1 MITLNMIATPNP
13 PKENTMSYPFKDVEP
28 KWQQTWRKQKSYLT
42 PERANST
49 KPKSYVLEMF
59 PYPSGKL
66 HMGHV
71 RNYAIGDAI
80 ARFMRLNGCDVLHPM
95 GWDAFGLP
103 AENAAIQMK
112 VSPEIWTLEN
122 IEDMKKQFE
131 FLGLSFDWDR
141 ELATCLP
148 NYYGHEQKM
157 FLDFYRKGIA
167 YRKESWVNWDPIDHC
182 VLANEQV
189 INGLGWR
196 SGAIVEKR
204 KLRQWSLKITDYA
217 QELLDDLDTLREG
230 WPEKVLKMQENWI
243 GRSQGALIDFEIEDY
258 TSKLSVYTT
267 RPETLFG
274 AAFCAIAPV
283 HPIAEELAKTNPEI
297 AHFIEE
303 CQRTPTTEE
312 AISTAEKK
320 GIQTGL
326 HIKHPFIEGRTL
338 PLFIANFVLMD
349 YGTGAIFACPAHD
362 ERDYDFA
369 KKYNLPIIP
378 VIHPTAGDYPSDAA
392 YSGPGNVIN
401 SDFLSGLDVPTA
413 RARAIERLQ
422 EQGLGQGQ
430 TTFRLRDWCVSRQ
443 RYWGCP
449 IPMIHCPTCG
459 VVPVPDNELPVTLPK
474 DVEFDL
480 MGNPLD
486 HHPTW
491 KHVNCPKCG
500 QAAERET
507 DTLDTFFESSWY
519 FLRFCDPKSPSPLNK
534 EAVDQWMPVDWY
546 IGGIE
551 HAVLHLL
558 YARFFTKALRDCG
571 YHSISEP
578 FKNLMT
584 QGMVC
589 HQSFKDTNGQ
599 WLFPHEVNK
608 VNETTYV
615 TLKDGSPVTMG
626 RSEKMSKSKKNVVDP
641 KEMVDTFGVDAVR
654 LFVLSDNPPEKDFD
668 WSEEGIEGCWRY
680 LNKMWRILET
690 AEPLKDRPGTDDV
703 SLKFRRLTHQS
714 INKITQAFEKNGFN
728 KAIAFAR
735 ELTRDIEDALTVGG
749 ISGSALY
756 EAIQVLLVGMCP
768 IIPHIT
774 SDMWGRFKATDAPD
788 YIIDATWPVA
798 DAVLTAQ
805 DEITIVVQVNGKLRG
820 NILVP
825 LGTQESILIETALT
839 LPAVQREIADK
850 GIRRTI
856 VVPNRIVNLV
866 V

>member
-1 MITLNMIATPNP
+1 
-13 PKENTMSYPFKDVEP
+13 MSYPFRDVEP
-28 KWQQTWRKQKSYLT
+28 KWQQTWRDQKSYLT
-42 PERANST
+42 PDRAQSK

-80 ARFMRLNGCDVLHPM
+80 ARFMRLKGYDVLHPM

-103 AENAAIQMK
+103 AENAALQSK
-112 VSPEIWTLEN
+112 VSPEAWTLQN

-131 FLGLSFDWDR
+131 ILGLSFDWDR

-148 NYYGHEQKM
+148 NYYGHEQKI
-157 FLDFYRKGIA
+157 FLDFYRKGLV
-167 YRKESWVNWDPIDHC
+167 YRKESWVNWDPVDHC

-217 QELLDDLDTLREG
+217 QELLDDLQTLEG

-243 GRSQGALIDFEIEDY
+243 GRSQGALVDFEIEEY
-258 TSKLSVYTT
+258 PSRLSVFTT

-274 AAFCAIAPV
+274 AAFCAISPV
-283 HPIAEELAKTNPEI
+283 HPIAEELAKSNPKI
-297 AHFIEE
+297 AQFIED

-320 GIQTGL
+320 GIQTEL
-326 HIKHPFIEGRTL
+326 RIKHPFIEGHTL

-362 ERDYDFA
+362 ERDYEFA
-369 KKYNLPIIP
+369 KKYGLSIIP
-378 VIHPTAGDYPSDAA
+378 VVQPSSGDYPVEGA
-392 YSGPGNVIN
+392 YTGPGTIVN
-401 SDFLSGLDVPTA
+401 SGFLTGLDVPKA
-413 RARAIERLQ
+413 REKAIERLQ
-422 EQGLGQGQ
+422 EQKIGQGQ
-430 TTFRLRDWCVSRQ
+430 ITYRLRDWSVSRQ

-449 IPMIHCPTCG
+449 IPIIHCQTCG
-459 VVPVPDNELPVTLPK
+459 AIPVPDADLPVVLPK
-474 DVEFDL
+474 DATFDL

-486 HHPTW
+486 HHSTW
-491 KHVNCPKCG
+491 KYVKCPQCH
-500 QAAERET
+500 QPAERET

-519 FLRFCDPKSPSPLNK
+519 FLRFCDPKISTPLNK
-534 EAVDQWMPVDWY
+534 EAVEQWMPVDWY

-571 YHSISEP
+571 YVSISEP
-578 FKNLMT
+578 FRNLMT

-589 HQSFKDTNGQ
+589 HQSFKDKDGQ
-599 WLFPHEVNK
+599 WLSPAEVTK
-608 VNETTYV
+608 INETTYV
-615 TLKDGSPVTMG
+615 SVKDGSPVSLG

-641 KEMVDTFGVDAVR
+641 KDMVDTYGVDAVR

-680 LNKMWRILET
+680 LNKLWRVLET
-690 AEPLKDRPGTDDV
+690 AESLKDRVGIPEA
-703 SLKFRRLTHQS
+703 SLKFRRITHQS
-714 INKITQAFEKNGFN
+714 IQKITQSYEKNGFN
-728 KAIAFAR
+728 KAIAFVR
-735 ELTRDIEDALTVGG
+735 ELTRDVEDGLINPE
-749 ISGSALY
+749 ISGEALV
-756 EAIQVLLVGMCP
+756 EAVQVLLLGLCP

-774 SDMWGRFKATDAPD
+774 SEMWLRFKNKDASD
-788 YIIDATWPVA
+788 FIIDATWPLA
-798 DAVLTAQ
+798 DPILVIQ
-805 DEITIVVQVNGKLRG
+805 DEITIAVQVNGKMRG
-820 NILVP
+820 
-825 LGTQESILIETALT
+825 SILIPPGSQEEILIKTALT
-839 LPAVQREIADK
+839 LPSVQREITGK

-856 VVPNRIVNLV
+856 VVPDRIVNIV

>member
-1 MITLNMIATPNP
+1 
-13 PKENTMSYPFKDVEP
+13 MSYPFRDVEP
-28 KWQQTWRKQKSYLT
+28 KWQQTWRDKKSYLT
-42 PERANST
+42 PNHTNSS

-80 ARFMRLNGCDVLHPM
+80 ARFMRLKGFNVLHPM

-103 AENAAIQMK
+103 AENAAIQSK
-112 VSPEIWTLEN
+112 VSPEDWTLQN

-148 NYYGHEQKM
+148 NYYGLEQQI
-157 FLDFYRKGIA
+157 FLDFYRKGLV

-217 QELLDDLDTLREG
+217 QELLDDLKTLDG

-243 GRSQGALIDFEIEDY
+243 GRSQGALVDFEIENY
-258 TSKLSVYTT
+258 PTRLSVFTT

-283 HPIAEELAKTNPEI
+283 HPISEELARKNPEI
-297 AHFIEE
+297 ARFIEE

-320 GIQTGL
+320 GILTGL
-326 HIKHPFIEGRTL
+326 RIKHPFIEGHTL

-378 VIHPTAGDYPSDAA
+378 VINPTSGNYPDEGA
-392 YSGPGNVIN
+392 YTGPGNIVN
-401 SDFLSGLDVPTA
+401 SDFLTGLDVAAA
-413 RARAIERLQ
+413 REKVIAHLQ
-422 EQGLGQGQ
+422 NQGIGQGQ
-430 TTFRLRDWCVSRQ
+430 TTFRLRDWSVSRQ

-449 IPMIHCPTCG
+449 IPMIHCPSCG
-459 VVPVPDNELPVTLPK
+459 IVPVPDKDLPVILPK
-474 DVEFDL
+474 DAEFDL

-486 HHPTW
+486 HHSTW
-491 KHVNCPKCG
+491 KHVNCPTCG
-500 QAAERET
+500 QPATRET

-519 FLRFCDPKSPSPLNK
+519 FLRFCDNKAPTPLNK
-534 EAVDQWMPVDWY
+534 EAVDHWMPVDWY

-571 YHSISEP
+571 YITVSEP

-589 HQSFKDTNGQ
+589 HQSFKDKDGQ
-599 WLFPHEVNK
+599 WLFPHEVSK
-608 VNETTYV
+608 INETTYV
-615 TLKDGSPVTMG
+615 TVKDGSPVILG

-641 KEMVDTFGVDAVR
+641 KEMVDTYGVDAVR

-680 LNKMWRILET
+680 LNKLWRILET
-690 AEPLKDRPGTDDV
+690 AEPLKGRPGSPEA
-703 SLKFRRLTHQS
+703 SLKFRRSTHQS
-714 INKITQAFEKNGFN
+714 IQKITQAFEKNGFN
-728 KAIAFAR
+728 KAIAFIR
-735 ELTRDIEDALTVGG
+735 ELTRDIEEALPIAD
-749 ISGSALY
+749 ISGEALR
-756 EAIQVLLVGMCP
+756 EAVKVLLLGLCP

-774 SDMWGRFKATDAPD
+774 SEMWIRFKDKETPD
-788 YIIDATWPVA
+788 FIIDATWPQA
-798 DAVLTAQ
+798 DPVLVIQ

-820 NILVP
+820 NIMVSKGSKEEL
-825 LGTQESILIETALT
+825 LIETALT
-839 LPAVQREIADK
+839 LPAVQREIASK

-856 VVPNRIVNLV
+856 VVPDRIVNIV